1 MRKFADEEVV
11 STNAAEDA
19 VGGRSF
25 AARWN
30 CADMIDVIGSQLKQR
45 WGKFLHLQ
53 VDILQV
59 VPGRGFISELV
70 YGGATVIADCRSEI
84 STPDRDQRRPEWYR
98 LRSEDPR
105 RSVRDN

>member
-84 STPDRDQRRPEWYR
+84 SK
-98 LRSEDPR
+98 
-105 RSVRDN
+105 VRQTATTVGQSGIDFEAK